1 MLRNFAG
8 VFLGLIVAMCVV
20 ALVEIIG
27 MVIYPPHPDLMSA
40 DVEKRAAAMAALP
53 AGSFGF
59 VLAAWTIGS
68 FVGSFLAAY
77 ICNGRRQM
85 MAGVIASFLWV
96 AALVNLITIP
106 GPLWFGINGLVL
118 IPLAFWLGC
127 VLAILLRPSPRPGP
141 QPYDMREKGMACK

>member
-8 VFLGLIVAMCVV
+8 VFLGLIVAMCIV

-27 MVIYPPHPDLMSA
+27 MVIIPPHPDLISSDKA
-40 DVEKRAAAMAALP
+40 KQAAAFAALP

-59 VLAAWTIGS
+59 VLAAWGLGS
-68 FVGSFLAAY
+68 FVGSFVAAY
-77 ICNGRRQM
+77 ICTGRRLM
-85 MAGVIASFLWV
+85 LAGIIASFLWV

-106 GPLWFGINGLVL
+106 GPLWFGISGLVL
-118 IPLAFWLGC
+118 IPAGFWVGS
-127 VLAILLRPSPRPGP
+127 VLAVLLRPTPRTGP